1 MAERDSWIVLG
12 DTASVCMA
20 SERCP
25 LLRSERGIMATI
37 AQLETELY
45 AKKFKVDIRPGD
57 TVRVHVRIK
66 EGDKARIQLFEGTV
80 IALKRGGPRTTIT
93 VRKVSHGMGVERVF
107 PLFSPW
113 LDKVEVIGR
122 HKVRRAKLY
131 YLRGLSGKA
140 ARLKPIRGW
149 RPPTDEAAGAKPK
162 RRRKG
167 RRRREKLA
175 ERHGSSS

>member
-1 MAERDSWIVLG
+1 
-12 DTASVCMA
+12 
-20 SERCP
+20 
-25 LLRSERGIMATI
+25 MATI
-37 AQLETELY
+37 AQLEQELY
-45 AKKFKVDIRPGD
+45 ANKYKIDIRPGD

-66 EGDKARIQLFEGTV
+66 EGDKARTQVFEGTV

-93 VRKVSHGMGVERVF
+93 VRKVSHGMGVERIF

-113 LDKVEVIGR
+113 LEKVEVTGR

-149 RPPTDEAAGAKPK
+149 RPPTDESAADKPK

-167 RRRREKLA
+167 RRRRERLA
-175 ERHGSSS
+175 AKHGSNAPE

>member
-1 MAERDSWIVLG
+1 
-12 DTASVCMA
+12 
-20 SERCP
+20 
-25 LLRSERGIMATI
+25 MATL
-37 AQLETELY
+37 AQLEQELY
-45 AKKFKVDIRPGD
+45 AKQFKIDIRPGD
-57 TVRVHVRIK
+57 TVRVHVRIQ
-66 EGDKARIQLFEGTV
+66 EGDKARIQIFEGTV

-93 VRKVSHGMGVERVF
+93 VRKVSHGMGVERIF

-113 LDKVEVIGR
+113 LEKVEVTAR

-149 RPPTDEAAGAKPK
+149 RPPTDESVAAKPK

-167 RRRREKLA
+167 RRRRKQMEA
-175 ERHGSSS
+175 RHGENAGA